1 MEKSH
6 SRPLTKRS
14 VPVGDESFNINVVVR
29 QRRTSSASSTS
40 SVERE
45 KLPDKPSREDISRC
59 INIWASM
66 YLADDEILDKRE
78 LTQPSRPWLGRNP
91 SSLKRFE

>member
-6 SRPLTKRS
+6 SRPLTKR
-14 VPVGDESFNINVVVR
+14 VPPVSKEPFNINVVVR
-29 QRRTSSASSTS
+29 PRGTSK
-40 SVERE
+40 RDQQ
-45 KLPDKPSREDISRC
+45 PDKPSREDISRC

-66 YLADDEILDKRE
+66 YLDSDESIDKRD
-78 LTQPSRPWLGRNP
+78 LCLPSRPWLGRNP

>member
-6 SRPLTKRS
+6 SRPLTKRAA
-14 VPVGDESFNINVVVR
+14 PVGDEPFNINVVVR
-29 QRRTSSASSTS
+29 QRRTSSTS
-40 SVERE
+40 SDKRE

-66 YLADDEILDKRE
+66 YLADDEIVGKRE
-78 LTQPSRPWLGRNP
+78 LSLPSRPWLGRNP